1 MGGRSELMDELN
13 GWMKGTDGRIEWVG
27 EVN

>member
-13 GWMKGTDGRIEWVG
+13 GWTKGTDGRIEWVDEG
-27 EVN
+27 N